1 MAPTPTLYAD
11 LIAAQKAFPSIKK
24 DNTADTGKFK
34 YKYADLGDILDAV
47 KPILNANNFALVQAT
62 GVAETG
68 DMTVETRL
76 YHVSGDHIS
85 SSYPVRCV
93 DPNDPQ
99 KIGGALTYARR
110 YALMA
115 MLGLAAEDDDG
126 QHARALSHVA
136 TSRPQTRQH
145 VPEKA
150 PDMSDFDL
158 PTPAKSSMPD
168 DVFGA
173 EVRLAITQ
181 KDGELLRSLV
191 DEAGDHVGR
200 WIALVKASDTPA
212 ALEWMEKQIV
222 RRNIVND
229 LLVSEIEKRRAA
241 FGKDAPSPTV
251 RSARRENALPNLT
264 PGDVEAGRVAA
275 ERALR

>member
-1 MAPTPTLYAD
+1 MAPTPTLYTD

-24 DNTADTGKFK
+24 DAEGQVGPRR
-34 YKYADLGDILDAV
+34 YKYAELGDILEAV
-47 KPILNANNFALVQAT
+47 KPVLNANNFALVQAT

-126 QHARALSHVA
+126 QHARTLSHRA
-136 TSRPQTRQH
+136 TSRPQTLQH
-145 VPEKA
+145 VPDKA
-150 PDMSDFDL
+150 PKMSDFDL
-158 PTPAKSSMPD
+158 PEPAKSKMPD